1 MELPDLP
8 AELDEFEL
16 LVPVDGAPAVQ
27 AAAAI
32 PGDAI
37 KRITDALDSQV
48 DRPYEVMA
56 VRQDAGHFAV
66 GARQQPAG
74 DEIDLPDDLPARELQ
89 VVRAP
94 DGEFETS
101 ADGEPVDAADEERY
115 EPAFAMLERRGRA
128 RFESFVARADRA
140 EGGRWRVTV
149 DPL

>member
-1 MELPDLP
+1 MPELP
-8 AELDEFEL
+8 AELGEFEL
-16 LVPVDGAPAVQ
+16 LVPSEGAPAFQ
-27 AAAAI
+27 GAAALSDEAVE
-32 PGDAI
+32 
-37 KRITDALDSQV
+37 RIVKALDSQL
-48 DRPYEVMA
+48 DRPYEAHA

-66 GARQQPAG
+66 GARRQPEG
-74 DEIDLPDDLPARELQ
+74 DEIDLPDDLTATELQ
-89 VVRAP
+89 VVRTP

-101 ADGEPVDAADEERY
+101 ADGEPVDPADEERY